1 LRRARRRREE
11 DSGEELVEGALLV
24 EDVRKTL
31 EKSSSKALF

>member
-1 LRRARRRREE
+1 MGQTKVKDQEE
-11 DSGEELVEGALLV
+11 ELV